1 MKKMGKKVLGTIA
14 MGAATVATGM
24 AANVHA
30 DNITVTK
37 QQVGDETKITTTTTK
52 DVNQQKVSQDE
63 QAISNQQKI
72 VDNAKSTLDSAKA
85 NSNSSSQAVSSA
97 QSNVDNTKKALNNAK
112 DQVSKVSSSKIKQ
125 QIQQDQNQVAQDKQ
139 SINTTQSSIQ
149 QDQTNINN
157 DQQSIANVDQKVQQD
172 HQKLNIDQN
181 KLENAQSE
189 LSNDQSNVTKIK
201 SQLQSLNSENPS
213 VSVNGQDA
221 EAYLKALSETPQ
233 IYMAKGKTTN
243 VEQFLFNQ
251 PAIKAYSNQ
260 HNISGIDGGSKLSD
274 LTKNVSV
281 NIPDGGYASDKDN
294 YTVSPENLTRDQSTE
309 LTKFVDELI
318 NDFREKVGVAPLK
331 LTDAVV
337 SGGEQDAENY
347 NHDNWK
353 VSERKHDQ
361 KAFGNAGFTAEDAD
375 DNYENVLGHSMT
387 MNELKTIVAKSVE
400 GLMHSYDG
408 HAQGLIAPY
417 VEAVGFG
424 INKYGDLLYPTL
436 QKELFLGYNDKGNP
450 TFFGGNQSLLNG
462 SDLLMNDQSVQSEIN
477 KLNNSLTDAE
487 NKVVDDKQN
496 IQKLQNVINADK
508 VKLQKDTPDSL
519 RKQLSK
525 DQQKLVNDQN
535 TLKQQQDKLAKDEAQ
550 LKNDQDRLNSITPAE
565 VAKAQQQLGEA
576 QSNYNDAVKKL
587 NEAQNKANASKDEV
601 AKAQQN
607 YLDALNKLNE
617 LKQVLEDDKKE
628 ITTTSVEWIKN
639 EHPVTTA
646 NMGNKVVLSS
656 SKGSTQNSSESTV
669 KATISNKTTLTS
681 ESSAYV
687 ATTVKP
693 AKNSLVKE
701 TQSTNSIH
709 FTSEAPV
716 QFSTKNPKGNTNKAV
731 LPQMGDE
738 NSKSTLWGEISLAV
752 AGILASFGLAG
763 RKRFK

>member
-30 DNITVTK
+30 DNVTVTK

-97 QSNVDNTKKALNNAK
+97 QSNVDNTKKALDNAK
-112 DQVSKVSSSKIKQ
+112 GQVSKVSGSKIKQ

-157 DQQSIANVDQKVQQD
+157 DQQSIANADQKVQQD
-172 HQKLNIDQN
+172 QQKLNADQG
-181 KLENAQSE
+181 KLVNAQNNVQQSQQVIANNQTKVNAINDILNDTANVQVPDNLKNGSKINDDTVPGFYKWINSQLPMHTSDDNE
-189 LSNDQSNVTKIK
+189 KVDLNHLTPDQLKKINIFAVNVINEVSKQVGGGNHILNQNMIDMANEVVSLVNKTNFDVYDNGHDDYAINQAAKDHGLQYNSQYLNPDVKSYPNQGINGNWYEDWSGMYSNPIWVNPNDTTAITYPNPDYSKYTGTMYGLKISVLESLLALMGDTDHFNGTFMGNNVYTGIGVNNTDGPERAGIHVETVDADSND
-201 SQLQSLNSENPS
+201 
-213 VSVNGQDA
+213 
-221 EAYLKALSETPQ
+221 
-233 IYMAKGKTTN
+233 
-243 VEQFLFNQ
+243 
-251 PAIKAYSNQ
+251 
-260 HNISGIDGGSKLSD
+260 
-274 LTKNVSV
+274 
-281 NIPDGGYASDKDN
+281 
-294 YTVSPENLTRDQSTE
+294 
-309 LTKFVDELI
+309 
-318 NDFREKVGVAPLK
+318 
-331 LTDAVV
+331 
-337 SGGEQDAENY
+337 
-347 NHDNWK
+347 
-353 VSERKHDQ
+353 
-361 KAFGNAGFTAEDAD
+361 
-375 DNYENVLGHSMT
+375 
-387 MNELKTIVAKSVE
+387 IV
-400 GLMHSYDG
+400 
-408 HAQGLIAPY
+408 
-417 VEAVGFG
+417 
-424 INKYGDLLYPTL
+424 
-436 QKELFLGYNDKGNP
+436 
-450 TFFGGNQSLLNG
+450 
-462 SDLLMNDQSVQSEIN
+462 
-477 KLNNSLTDAE
+477 NNSLFSGKDIDINHSALQEKLNSLKNEISKQNEKINEE
-487 NKVVDDKQN
+487 NKVIKS
-496 IQKLQNVINADK
+496 LQNQIEKDK
-508 VKLQKDTPDSL
+508 EQIIKDSPSSLQK
-519 RKQLSK
+519 QLNK
-525 DQQKLVNDQN
+525 DQQKLANDQN

-550 LKNDQDRLNSITPAE
+550 LKNDQNKLNSITPTE
-565 VAKAQQQLGEA
+565 VAKAQQQLEEA

-628 ITTTSVEWIKN
+628 ITTISVEWIKN

-656 SKGSTQNSSESTV
+656 SKGSARTSSESTV

-693 AKNSLVKE
+693 AKDSLIKE

-716 QFSTKNPKGNTNKAV
+716 QFSTKNPKGNTNKAA

-752 AGILASFGLAG
+752 AGILASFGLAE
-763 RKRFK
+763 RKRSK